1 MADCP
6 DQQAGVAVVDAGDGV
21 AEADGAWSARLAAS
35 RSILRSPPELGSSP
49 ASSARIAVSQS
60 MLANSVAG
68 SLMLVPTWMKRVKSS
83 RASQDAWAMISPVAG
98 LDRVEAVGGGA
109 ERGRE

>member
-21 AEADGAWSARLAAS
+21 AEADGGLVCEAGREAEHSAL
-35 RSILRSPPELGSSP
+35 ELGSSP
-49 ASSARIAVSQS
+49 ASSARIAASQS
-60 MLANSVAG
+60 MLANSVPG

-83 RASQDAWAMISPVAG
+83 RASQDAWAMISPVA
-98 LDRVEAVGGGA
+98 ASSA
-109 ERGRE
+109 